1 VQLWAARIGVPAW
14 AGISMPQWAGLPKA
28 SDSPIELSGWYA
40 LAMDKSWNRLPR
52 AAQQFLCWFLYRTS
66 VPTWVA
72 SQWKADDAE
81 YPSDHP

>member
-1 VQLWAARIGVPAW
+1 
-14 AGISMPQWAGLPKA
+14 MPQWAGLPKA

-72 SQWKADDAE
+72 SHWKADDAE